1 MVNGNPDSPSTTD
14 GDFTAWKSE
23 VTGFLQDAKR
33 ELRTIIDALQTGN
46 PIEPAP
52 RFNKEPVTTY
62 TPERTVSPEPVPQ
75 SGATAAPKPADHDD
89 RLEQLK
95 RRIEEQLRTAERK

>member
-1 MVNGNPDSPSTTD
+1 MVNGHHDSQSAAD
-14 GDFTAWKSE
+14 GDFAAWKSE
-23 VTGFLQDAKR
+23 VTGFIEDAKR
-33 ELRTIIDALQTGN
+33 ELRSIVDALQTGT

-52 RFNKEPVTTY
+52 RLTKEPATTY
-62 TPERTVSPEPVPQ
+62 NPERTASHDSTASPTAPVE
-75 SGATAAPKPADHDD
+75 TKPADHDD